1 MKKILDGYQPTTETK
16 TKPPNT
22 GSAVWMPEA
31 YIPKFKK
38 HRFVKVFTC
47 DYVEEIE
54 EKINDYCYEHNV
66 TLVDVKIHLLPETA
80 FITVTTIL
88 EGLVIVND

>member
-1 MKKILDGYQPTTETK
+1 MKKRLDGYQPTTETK

-22 GSAVWMPEA
+22 GSVLCMPEV
-31 YIPKFKK
+31 YLPKFKK
-38 HRFVKVFTC
+38 RRFVKVFTC

-54 EKINDYCYEHNV
+54 EKINDYCFEHNV
-66 TLVDVKIHLLPETA
+66 SPVDVKINLIPEQP

-88 EGLVIVND
+88 EGIVEVR

>member
-1 MKKILDGYQPTTETK
+1 MKKRLDGYQPTTETK

-22 GSAVWMPEA
+22 GSAVH
-31 YIPKFKK
+31 IPIFKK

-66 TLVDVKIHLLPETA
+66 TPIDVKIHLLPESA
-80 FITVTTIL
+80 VITVTTIL
-88 EGLVIVND
+88 EGTVEV

>member
-1 MKKILDGYQPTTETK
+1 MKKRLDGYQPTTETK

-22 GSAVWMPEA
+22 GSVVCAPEG
-31 YIPKFKK
+31 YTLKFEKR
-38 HRFVKVFTC
+38 RFVKVFTC

-54 EKINDYCYEHNV
+54 EKVNDYCFEHN
-66 TLVDVKIHLLPETA
+66 LSPVDVKIHLLPEQP

-88 EGLVIVND
+88 EGIVEVS

>member
-1 MKKILDGYQPTTETK
+1 MKKRLDGYQPTTETK

-54 EKINDYCYEHNV
+54 EKINDYCFEHNL
-66 TLVDVKIHLLPETA
+66 TPVDVKISILPEQP
-80 FITVTTIL
+80 FITVIAIL
-88 EGLVIVND
+88 EGTVEIK